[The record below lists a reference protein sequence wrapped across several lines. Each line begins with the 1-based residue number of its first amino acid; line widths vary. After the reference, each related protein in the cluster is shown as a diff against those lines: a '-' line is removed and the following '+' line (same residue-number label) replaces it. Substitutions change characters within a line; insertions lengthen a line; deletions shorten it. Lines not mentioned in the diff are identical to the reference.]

1 MGPLNNLIT
10 SAQVLLDSGFDA
22 DAFLAWRELAFVC
35 LLGLLGPMHYYT
47 KTFAQ
52 ITQRHD
58 EHGLL
63 AGGGLLTAARE
74 HIVKTATAPPADTSA
89 GSLYTEIMSKNLGLS
104 VVKDLTGRFTGS
116 GTIWE
121 IGRAHV

>member
-89 GSLYTEIMSKNLGLS
+89 GSSPPN
-104 VVKDLTGRFTGS
+104 GRFMPWLLRQKKWHPLTALGYKHP
-116 GTIWE
+116 
-121 IGRAHV
+121 A

>member
-10 SAQVLLDSGFDA
+10 SAQVLLDGGFDV
-22 DAFLAWRELAFVC
+22 DAFLAWRELAYMC

-52 ITQRHD
+52 FTRHPD
-58 EHGLL
+58 ERGLL

-74 HIVKTATAPPADTSA
+74 HIVKTVTDPAENTYA
-89 GSLYTEIMSKNLGLS
+89 HGSLPH
-104 VVKDLTGRFTGS
+104 GRFKPWLLRQKKWHPLTTLRENQS
-116 GTIWE
+116 
-121 IGRAHV
+121 A